1 MSTATVGLQWRSGER
16 RSPSGSV
23 GFAGALKTLSPF
35 FALSF
40 VLLLLKPGLLRVAFP
55 ATACFFGYHLY
66 KRNESYYLS
75 FTLWI
80 CMLSPLLRRLV
91 DYRTSY
97 QLQSLIL
104 LAPLLLTLLPAI
116 HLRHRLARIAPVIRT
131 GTFLALGGVIF
142 GAGVGMIKHPGTEV
156 IASTLMWL
164 GPIMLCVFA
173 ASIEDRETLRRV
185 LRSTFIC
192 GVLLMSAY
200 GIYQFVVAPPWDTYW
215 LHEVNIGS
223 LSPSFGHPQPYGIR
237 VWSTMNSPGSFALFL
252 SAALIWLATLDGFFP
267 AMANMMGYLAL
278 SLTLV
283 RTAWMMTIIGI
294 VIYVVGSRKRIST
307 RSIAGGVL
315 TIGLVAGG
323 LLYVSQF
330 PGVTDRL
337 NSFSSLKSDRSVE
350 ERKAMYRY
358 MTGYILSNPFGDG
371 LQSSPGDIHGYL
383 IDSTFIELF
392 ALQGWIGGLCYGA
405 GLVYLLG
412 NMARGLRGYSPEKVG
427 AIAVTLACATQAA
440 SGDILYRQ
448 GGVVLWLFIG
458 VWANFAFAKP
468 HRSLTSGQAIGD
480 RPIYPEKT
488 GDLLE
493 HALT

>member
-1 MSTATVGLQWRSGER
+1 MSTVTVGLQWRSSER
-16 RSPSGSV
+16 RIPRCSV
-23 GFAGALKTLSPF
+23 GFASALKTLSPF
-35 FALSF
+35 FALTI

-55 ATACFFGYHLY
+55 AAACFFGYQLY
-66 KRNESYYLS
+66 KRNESYFLS

-80 CMLSPLLRRLV
+80 CMLAPLLRRLV

-116 HLRHRLARIAPVIRT
+116 HLRRRLARVAPVIRT
-131 GTFLALGGVIF
+131 GTFLTLGGVIF
-142 GAGVGMIKHPGTEV
+142 GAGVGMIKHPGIEV
-156 IASTLMWL
+156 ISSTLMWL

-173 ASIEDRETLRRV
+173 ASIEDREELRRV

-267 AMANMMGYLAL
+267 AMANMMGYLTL

-283 RTAWMMTIIGI
+283 RSAWMMTIIGI
-294 VIYVVGSRKRIST
+294 
-307 RSIAGGVL
+307 L

-330 PGVTDRL
+330 PGVTARL
-337 NSFSSLKSDRSVE
+337 NSFHSLKSDRSVE

-383 IDSTFIELF
+383 IDSTFVELF

-405 GLVYLLG
+405 GLTYLLG
-412 NMARGLRGYSPEKVG
+412 NMARRLRSDSPEKVG

-458 VWANFAFAKP
+458 VWASFTFAKQN
-468 HRSLTSGQAIGD
+468 RSPASVQGTGD
-480 RPIYPEKT
+480 QPFYPEKNV
-488 GDLLE
+488 DVLQP
-493 HALT
+493 ALT